1 MDTPR
6 RTKKLPALRV
16 GVGGPVGSGKTTLVE
31 MLCKTMRERW
41 DLVVVTNDI
50 FTKEDQ
56 RLLTV
61 AGALE
66 PDRIMGVETGGCPHT
81 AIREDASIN
90 LEAVDRLLSR
100 YPDADIVFIESGGD
114 NLAATFS
121 PELSD
126 LTIYVIDVAGGEKI
140 PRKGGPGI
148 TKSDLLVINKTDLA
162 PHVGADLDVMRQDTL
177 RMRGERPFVMTNL
190 KTGQALAEVVRF
202 IEREGLLTT
211 PSSSDEAGPGH
222 VSA

>member
-1 MDTPR
+1 MSSPLHSIPG
-6 RTKKLPALRV
+6 RTKKLPPLRV

-50 FTKEDQ
+50 YTKEDQ

-61 AGALE
+61 AGALDPE
-66 PDRIMGVETGGCPHT
+66 RIMGVETGGCPHT

-90 LEAVDRLLSR
+90 LEAVDRMLEKF
-100 YPDADIVFIESGGD
+100 PDADIVFIESGGD

-126 LTIYVIDVAGGEKI
+126 LTMRVTEAY
-140 PRKGGPGI
+140 R
-148 TKSDLLVINKTDLA
+148 S
-162 PHVGADLDVMRQDTL
+162 VGAEKVDTFFSDARTHTNDAGAVFNAAQVVEALKRLPRQ
-177 RMRGERPFVMTNL
+177 PFS
-190 KTGQALAEVVRF
+190 GFLAKR
-202 IEREGLLTT
+202 
-211 PSSSDEAGPGH
+211 
-222 VSA
+222 